1 MLAILVLAASIA
13 VCKHAEMLRAQRREL
28 AAVTARVQ
36 ERLRELEDRHAA
48 TLEVLTTAET
58 RAVRYEK
65 AVDACKRRSML
76 ASLLRNR
83 DVACSTVRTR
93 AQRLLQQD
101 AHSSRKS
108 THDQSPHL

>member
-28 AAVTARVQ
+28 AAVAARVQERLRELAAVPARVQ

-65 AVDACKRRSML
+65 AVDACKRRSMM
-76 ASLLRNR
+76 ASLLP
-83 DVACSTVRTR
+83 R
-93 AQRLLQQD
+93 A
-101 AHSSRKS
+101 
-108 THDQSPHL
+108 